1 MQVIQIQDIVKSYQK
16 DQLVIDHL
24 SLDVEKGEFVVLLGA
39 SGCGKTTLLKMINK
53 LLTFESGQIIVN
65 GRNIQEW
72 DTIELRR
79 SIGYVIQHIGLLPH
93 LTIENNITYVLS
105 LMKVAKGTR
114 RKRAEELID
123 LLGFERSFLTRYP
136 RELSGGQRQ
145 RIGVARALAA
155 DPDIILMDEPF
166 GAVDEIAR
174 GTLQDELKSL
184 HAKLGK
190 TVIFVTH
197 DIAEALKLGTRI
209 ILLNNGKIE
218 QQGTGRELIFNP
230 KTPFVK
236 EFFGLKGFRS
246 ILDGSL
252 MEQVY
257 ENILCGSMTLN
268 EVYNNLRVENSCEE

>member
-1 MQVIQIQDIVKSYQK
+1 MIQIQGVAKSYTEEK
-16 DQLVIDHL
+16 PVIDHL
-24 SLDVEKGEFVVLLGA
+24 SLDIEKGEFLVLLGA

-53 LLTFESGQIIVN
+53 LLDFQEGRIIVK
-65 GRNIQEW
+65 GHDIQDW

-79 SIGYVIQHIGLLPH
+79 SIGYVIQQIGLLPH
-93 LTIENNITYVLS
+93 LTIEKNISYVLS
-105 LMKVAKGTR
+105 LQKVEKAER
-114 RKRAEELID
+114 RARAEELID
-123 LLGFERSFLTRYP
+123 LLGFDRSFLERYP

-174 GTLQDELKSL
+174 GALQDELKAL
-184 HAKLGK
+184 HKQLGK
-190 TVIFVTH
+190 TIIFVTH
-197 DIAEALKLGTRI
+197 DISEALKLGTRI
-209 ILLNNGKIE
+209 VLMNEGKIE
-218 QQGTGRELIFNP
+218 QQGPGRDLIFKP
-230 KTPFVK
+230 ETPFVK

-252 MEQVY
+252 MSQVY

-268 EVYNNLRVENSCEE
+268 EVYDNLRVENICEE

>member
-1 MQVIQIQDIVKSYQK
+1 MKVIQIQEIVKSYQENHP
-16 DQLVIDHL
+16 VIDHL
-24 SLDVEKGEFVVLLGA
+24 SLDIEKGEFVVLLGA

-53 LLTFESGQIIVN
+53 LLTFEEGQIIVN
-65 GRNIQEW
+65 GQDIEEW

-79 SIGYVIQHIGLLPH
+79 SIGYVIQNIGLLPH

-105 LMKVAKGTR
+105 LMKVEKEKR
-114 RKRAEELID
+114 RGRAEELID
-123 LLGFERSFLTRYP
+123 LLGFERSFLGRYP

-190 TVIFVTH
+190 TVLFVTH
-197 DIAEALKLGTRI
+197 DISEALKLGTRI
-209 ILLNNGKIE
+209 VLLNEGRIE
-218 QQGTGRELIFNP
+218 QQGVGRELIFNP
-230 KTPFVK
+230 NTPFVK

-268 EVYNNLRVENSCEE
+268 EVYGNLRVENSCEE

>member
-1 MQVIQIQDIVKSYQK
+1 MQMIQIQGVAKSYTEGNP
-16 DQLVIDHL
+16 VIDHL
-24 SLDVEKGEFVVLLGA
+24 SLDIEKGEFLVLLGA

-53 LLTFESGQIIVN
+53 LLDFQEGRIIVK
-65 GRNIQEW
+65 GKDIHDW

-79 SIGYVIQHIGLLPH
+79 SIGYVIQQIGLLPH
-93 LTIENNITYVLS
+93 LTIEKNISYVLS
-105 LMKVAKGTR
+105 LQKVEKAER
-114 RKRAEELID
+114 RVRAEELID
-123 LLGFERSFLTRYP
+123 LLGFDRSFLERYP

-174 GTLQDELKSL
+174 GALQDELKAL
-184 HAKLGK
+184 HKQLGK
-190 TVIFVTH
+190 TIIFVTH
-197 DIAEALKLGTRI
+197 DISEALKLGTRI
-209 ILLNNGKIE
+209 VLMNEGKIE
-218 QQGTGRELIFNP
+218 QQGPGRDLIFKP
-230 KTPFVK
+230 ETPFVK

-252 MEQVY
+252 MSQVY

-268 EVYNNLRVENSCEE
+268 EVYDNLRVENICEE